1 MKTKKDL
8 LELKN
13 KIDEAKANVA
23 DLKGE
28 LKFLM
33 KQLKTQYDCDNEEDI
48 EDKLKQYNKKIKKLQ
63 EQKDIG
69 MQKLQQEY
77 EKINNEE
84 E

>member
-13 KIDEAKANVA
+13 KIDEAKANAA